1 MCNLYSHTSNRQAI
15 LDFVRDVAR
24 VAEDIGNLGPQTG
37 IYPDYLGPIVR
48 NTQSGRELTKARW
61 GLPSSQKVIYE
72 ATVKR
77 VEKLRAKKPDAEI
90 DFNAMLALEPDIGT
104 TNVRNIKTAAGK
116 WNAHWNRWMGVENR
130 CVVPVTSFAEYDNTS
145 GPDGKKR
152 GNTWFALDDTRPL
165 AFFAGIHIPDWTG
178 VRKQKLGKEEHIS
191 LYGFLTCE
199 PNDVVGSIHMKAM
212 PVILTTPAEVEM
224 WLTAP
229 KEEAISLQRP
239 LPDGALK
246 IVSVGPGEDPP
257 RSSEAG

>member
-15 LDFVRDVAR
+15 LDFVRDVTL
-24 VAEDIGNLGPQTG
+24 VADGIGNLEPQYG

-48 NTQSGRELTKARW
+48 NTPNGRELTKARW
-61 GLPSSQKVIYE
+61 GLPSSQKVIYD

-77 VEKLRAKKPDAEI
+77 VEKLRAKTPDAEI
-90 DFNAMLALEPDIGT
+90 DFDAMLKLEPDGGT

-116 WNAHWNRWMGVENR
+116 WNTHWNRWMGVENR
-130 CVVPVTSFAEYDNTS
+130 CVVPFTSFAEFDNTV
-145 GPDGKKR
+145 GEDGKKK
-152 GNTWFALDDTRPL
+152 GNTWFAFEESRPL
-165 AFFAGIHIPDWTG
+165 AFFAGVHLPAWTG
-178 VRKQKLGKEEHIS
+178 VRKQTLGREEDIE

-212 PVILTTPAEVEM
+212 PVILTTEAEVEM

-239 LPDGALK
+239 LPDGVLK
-246 IVSVGPGEDPP
+246 VVSVGRPEDPP
-257 RSSEAG
+257 RAT